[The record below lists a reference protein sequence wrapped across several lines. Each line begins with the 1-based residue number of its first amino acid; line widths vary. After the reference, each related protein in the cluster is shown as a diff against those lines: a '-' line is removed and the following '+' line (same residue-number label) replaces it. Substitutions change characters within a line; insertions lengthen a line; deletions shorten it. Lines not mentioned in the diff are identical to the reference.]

1 MIQDV
6 DQRTGEDLNPS
17 RVNVGGEVRGED
29 LDARNPDRPST
40 LPLVDAPEL
49 EDEKSEMKTFKRL
62 SSPQRWELKQMMAAN
77 CIDVTALPDFDEETG
92 LLPKED
98 DSGNVCVFAYGENF
112 F

>member
-1 MIQDV
+1 M
-6 DQRTGEDLNPS
+6 NPG
-17 RVNVGGEVRGED
+17 RVRVGGEIKDGED
-29 LDARNPDRPST
+29 DVARNPDRPST

-49 EDEKSEMKTFKRL
+49 EDTASEAKTFKRL

-98 DSGNVCVFAYGENF
+98 DSGMFPDYRCASLV
-112 F
+112 